1 MSQGNHA
8 AAFVPHRHGSSW
20 YLCDRSYVAGK
31 RQHLIRGH
39 CGRARPTLYAP
50 ELRSGLIEQLL
61 PALPPQSFDLVYL
74 DPPYGLTQAEWDQ
87 APNWPWL
94 GAAVARV
101 LKPSGQVVF
110 HGQGI
115 MAARAA
121 VAFEQSLD
129 YRFEIAWIKSADPDD
144 PLHTSILHGPA
155 PMHAHELIYVFRG
168 QDAPVNSLTYNR
180 AALHRRGTPHGEFVR
195 TGRVPQ
201 WGWKRAP
208 TAGTD
213 TGWRNPADVVFS
225 APTRSGQ
232 LFAAKPI
239 DLVRYLIL
247 LLTRPGDRILD
258 PYAGSGTTL
267 LAAYGV
273 GRRSVGFEASPRS
286 WAILS
291 RNLGGIQAGQRPL
304 QSGPRHFVGLS
315 NPHREMRA

>member
-1 MSQGNHA
+1 M
-8 AAFVPHRHGSSW
+8 
-20 YLCDRSYVAGK
+20 
-31 RQHLIRGH
+31 
-39 CGRARPTLYAP
+39 
-50 ELRSGLIEQLL
+50 
-61 PALPPQSFDLVYL
+61 
-74 DPPYGLTQAEWDQ
+74 
-87 APNWPWL
+87 
-94 GAAVARV
+94 
-101 LKPSGQVVF
+101 LKPTGQVVF

-129 YRFEIAWIKSADPDD
+129 YRCEVAWIKSADPDA

-155 PMHAHELIYVFRG
+155 PMHAHELIHVFRQ
-168 QDAPVNSLTYNR
+168 QDAPVDSLTYNR
-180 AALHRRGTPHGEFVR
+180 AAMHRRGTPHGDFVR
-195 TGRVPQ
+195 TGQVPQ

-208 TAGTD
+208 TIGTD

-247 LLTRPGDRILD
+247 LLTNPGDRILD

-267 LAAYGV
+267 LAAYAV

-291 RNLGGIQAGQRPL
+291 ANLEGIFRGHRSPH
-304 QSGPRHFVGLS
+304 SGARHSVGMS
-315 NPHREMRA
+315 NRRREVGA